1 LFNGDQATFAD
12 PTTNM
17 DQGILAVLT

>member
-12 PTTNM
+12 LTTNM